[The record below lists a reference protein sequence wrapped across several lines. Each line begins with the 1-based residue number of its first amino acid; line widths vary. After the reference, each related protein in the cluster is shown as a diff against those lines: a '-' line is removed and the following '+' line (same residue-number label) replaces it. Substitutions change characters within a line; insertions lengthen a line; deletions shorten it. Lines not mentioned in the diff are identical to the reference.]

1 MKYEDIGI
9 MIPKYSNLLSQTL
22 ESYKDSDYK
31 NKIKI
36 VKELLHDMK
45 VSLVTEFFL
54 DHEDEIRRFYGDVE
68 NLKEDKFLNINSPK
82 VVFNFFNEYLN
93 GMISFIETHM
103 ELEDINS
110 IISKSDDFV
119 NNLFT
124 KDESKVV
131 NIRDAM
137 DTLNDCIWYK
147 TVGIDLLED
156 VLEKFESMNF
166 SNSKSEENYSY
177 LLSYSIL
184 TFSIKFMS
192 LVEENFHEMK
202 ELVK

>member
-1 MKYEDIGI
+1 
-9 MIPKYSNLLSQTL
+9 
-22 ESYKDSDYK
+22 
-31 NKIKI
+31 
-36 VKELLHDMK
+36 MK